1 MGIWD
6 KLTGEFIDVI
16 EWIDDSGDAMMVRFE
31 RHGNEIK
38 YGAMLTVRESQL
50 AVFVNEGQIADTFP
64 PGMYQLETRNMPIM
78 TTLNSWKHGF
88 NSPFKAEVYFFN
100 TKKFTD
106 LKWGTR
112 NPIMLRDEEFGPTRL
127 RAFGTYNVRITEP
140 ATFIKEVAG
149 TDGYFTT
156 DEIQDQFRNHI
167 VSRFASVIGEAKI
180 PALDLAANYDE
191 LGKFLTDRIS
201 PEFDQ
206 YGVQL
211 NDLLVENISLPEEVE
226 KALDKR
232 TSMGVVGDLDKY
244 TKFQTA
250 EAIGKMGD
258 GEGGSMAGAGMGA
271 GLGFAL
277 AQQMGHALQPAPQ
290 AAGAGT
296 PPPLPK
302 AVEFFVGKNG
312 KQDGPYDITELEG
325 QVKAGKLMEDSLI
338 WAEGMDDWMKA
349 AEVVAVQSLFGKL
362 PPPLPE
368 KS

>member
-16 EWIDDSGDAMMVRFE
+16 EWMDDDGDVMMSRFE
-31 RHGNEIK
+31 RQGNEIK

-100 TKKFTD
+100 TKKFTN

-112 NPIMLRDEEFGPTRL
+112 NPITLRDEEFGPVRL
-127 RAFGTYNVRITEP
+127 RAFGTYNVRVTEP
-140 ATFIKEVAG
+140 AMFIKEVAG
-149 TDGYFTT
+149 TDGHFTT

-167 VSRFASVIGEAKI
+167 VSRFANVIGEAKI
-180 PALDLAANYDE
+180 PVLDLAANYDD
-191 LGKFLTDRIS
+191 LGKFLTEAIA
-201 PEFDQ
+201 PEFNQ
-206 YGVQL
+206 YGVDL
-211 NDLLVENISLPEEVE
+211 SDLLVENISLPEAVE

-232 TSMGVVGDLDKY
+232 SSMGVIGDLDKY

-250 EAIGKMGD
+250 EAIGKAGD
-258 GEGGSMAGAGMGA
+258 GEGGGMAGAGMGA
-271 GLGFAL
+271 GLGFAI
-277 AQQMGHALQPAPQ
+277 AQQMGQVLQPAPQ
-290 AAGAGT
+290 HTGVAK
-296 PPPLPK
+296 PPPMPK
-302 AVEFFVGKNG
+302 PIEFFIGKDG
-312 KQDGPYDITELEG
+312 KHDGPYDLTDLEG
-325 QVKAGKLMEDSLI
+325 KVKAGALKEESLI

-349 AEVVAVQSLFGKL
+349 GDVVAVQGLFGKA
-362 PPPLPE
+362 PPPLPP